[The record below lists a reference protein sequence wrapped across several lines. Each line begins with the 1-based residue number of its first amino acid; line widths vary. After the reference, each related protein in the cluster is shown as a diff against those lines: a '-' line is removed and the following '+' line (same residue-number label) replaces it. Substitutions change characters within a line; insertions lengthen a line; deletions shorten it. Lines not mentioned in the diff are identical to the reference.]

1 MTRLVRL
8 YALLVA
14 LILVA
19 GVAHAQTSVGT
30 IEGTV
35 TDEQG
40 AILPGVTATL
50 TGPRGAQTV
59 VTDEKG
65 QYRFISVQPGSYK
78 LKVELGTSFA
88 AQTRDVE
95 LGLGKTALVDFTM
108 KVASVSEA
116 VTVTGEAPTV
126 DVRGSSTE
134 TSVSNAML
142 QMTPL
147 YSSTATGLLNA
158 APGINSSSAYGG
170 QGGLGNA
177 LLLDG
182 VDTRD
187 PEGGSAWT
195 FFNQNL
201 IQEIQI
207 GGLGAPAEYGGFTGA
222 IINTV
227 TKSGSNAFSG
237 LFSVRYTDKGL
248 SSNNV
253 SDAQIA
259 ANENLGQGAVLR
271 NLKDYTVQMG
281 GPIKTNKAFFFASV
295 QRYSALSDPTGPVAN
310 SQDISPRFN
319 LKFTLQPTAKD
330 TLILGTQY
338 DSYNVTGRVGRW
350 PSAQAHDN
358 QTVNEDAPEWV
369 YNAQWRRV
377 FGTSSLFEAKATG
390 YWGYYYLD
398 PIDPSPYL

>member
-1 MTRLVRL
+1 LSPTVYGEEHNCDIEVNSMAWANRPGHAARPGGLADRPPGRSGRHSGGVEGEAEGQQPGVVARRCEAGSRENCADLDAGDEVVAARRSEHRHAVDELLQDPSRRVRLGGDGARRRVRDLLGEPRQNQFTSQTVRIRTMTRLVRL

-158 APGINSSSAYGG
+158 
-170 QGGLGNA
+170 
-177 LLLDG
+177 
-182 VDTRD
+182 
-187 PEGGSAWT
+187 
-195 FFNQNL
+195 
-201 IQEIQI
+201 
-207 GGLGAPAEYGGFTGA
+207 
-222 IINTV
+222 
-227 TKSGSNAFSG
+227 
-237 LFSVRYTDKGL
+237 
-248 SSNNV
+248 
-253 SDAQIA
+253 
-259 ANENLGQGAVLR
+259 
-271 NLKDYTVQMG
+271 
-281 GPIKTNKAFFFASV
+281 
-295 QRYSALSDPTGPVAN
+295 
-310 SQDISPRFN
+310 
-319 LKFTLQPTAKD
+319 
-330 TLILGTQY
+330 
-338 DSYNVTGRVGRW
+338 
-350 PSAQAHDN
+350 
-358 QTVNEDAPEWV
+358 
-369 YNAQWRRV
+369 
-377 FGTSSLFEAKATG
+377 
-390 YWGYYYLD
+390 
-398 PIDPSPYL
+398 

>member
-1 MTRLVRL
+1 MSMRRTAHLFIL
-8 YALLVA
+8 SLLLITAVA
-14 LILVA
+14 SRGL
-19 GVAHAQTSVGT
+19 AQTQT
-30 IEGTV
+30 GTV
-35 TDEQG
+35 EGKVQDEQG
-40 AILPGVTATL
+40 AVLPGATLTL
-50 TGPRGAQTV
+50 TGPTGSESTV
-59 VTDEKG
+59 SDSLGV
-65 QYRFISVQPGSYK
+65 YRFVGVAPGTYA
-78 LKVELGTSFA
+78 LKTELQGFLAQQVE
-88 AQTRDVE
+88 QVVVP
-95 LGLGKTALVDFTM
+95 LGKTATVDFSL
-108 KVASVSEA
+108 KVGGLSENIEVRASASQ
-116 VTVTGEAPTV
+116 V
-126 DVRGSSTE
+126 DVKSSSTE
-134 TSVSNAML
+134 TNLTAELLERM
-142 QMTPL
+142 PI
-147 YSSTATGLLNA
+147 YSATSTGLLNN
-158 APGINSSSAYGG
+158 APGITSSSAYGG
-170 QGGLGNA
+170 QGSYGNA

-295 QRYSALSDPTGPVAN
+295 QRYSALSDPTGPVEN

-390 YWGYYYLD
+390 YWVY
-398 PIDPSPYL
+398 

>member
-95 LGLGKTALVDFTM
+95 LGLGKTALVDFTL

-158 APGINSSSAYGG
+158 APGSNSSS
-170 QGGLGNA
+170 
-177 LLLDG
+177 
-182 VDTRD
+182 
-187 PEGGSAWT
+187 
-195 FFNQNL
+195 
-201 IQEIQI
+201 
-207 GGLGAPAEYGGFTGA
+207 
-222 IINTV
+222 
-227 TKSGSNAFSG
+227 
-237 LFSVRYTDKGL
+237 
-248 SSNNV
+248 
-253 SDAQIA
+253 
-259 ANENLGQGAVLR
+259 
-271 NLKDYTVQMG
+271 
-281 GPIKTNKAFFFASV
+281 
-295 QRYSALSDPTGPVAN
+295 
-310 SQDISPRFN
+310 
-319 LKFTLQPTAKD
+319 
-330 TLILGTQY
+330 
-338 DSYNVTGRVGRW
+338 
-350 PSAQAHDN
+350 PS
-358 QTVNEDAPEWV
+358 
-369 YNAQWRRV
+369 
-377 FGTSSLFEAKATG
+377 
-390 YWGYYYLD
+390 
-398 PIDPSPYL
+398 